1 MRKIVDI
8 IALERELQNRI
19 EVLNSDNVFLNT
31 NGATN
36 KLNALVERLQ
46 VVTFIKKNFEVIEW
60 LMGNDNISR
69 KRLLNQIRRKAKRN
83 GKSANIIFLNNFN
96 ELR

>member
-8 IALERELQNRI
+8 IALERELQNR
-19 EVLNSDNVFLNT
+19 SVFLNT
-31 NGATN
+31 TGATG
-36 KLNALVERLQ
+36 KINALVERLQ

-69 KRLLNQIRRKAKRN
+69 KRLLNQDEA
-83 GKSANIIFLNNFN
+83 
-96 ELR
+96 

>member
-69 KRLLNQIRRKAKRN
+69 KRLLNQDDA
-83 GKSANIIFLNNFN
+83 
-96 ELR
+96 

>member
-19 EVLNSDNVFLNT
+19 DVLNADSVFLNT
-31 NGATN
+31 TGATS
-36 KLNALVERLQ
+36 KINALVERLQ

-69 KRLLNQIRRKAKRN
+69 KRLLNQDEA
-83 GKSANIIFLNNFN
+83 
-96 ELR
+96 

>member
-36 KLNALVERLQ
+36 KINALVERLQ
-46 VVTFIKKNFEVIEW
+46 LVTSIKNNFEVIEW
-60 LMGNDNISR
+60 LMGNEDISR
-69 KRLLNQIRRKAKRN
+69 KRLLDQDGA
-83 GKSANIIFLNNFN
+83 
-96 ELR
+96 